1 MSVLAEQIETAE
13 TTTTLGVTG
22 RVLSAAGM
30 TVQVAGLPAPIGSM
44 CEIVVGPSRSLPAEV
59 IGFRQNATL
68 VMPLFEAEGVT
79 RGQAVRLATS
89 AQKVAVG
96 PGLLGRV
103 LDGMGRPC
111 DRDEP
116 VATDAHYPLL
126 RSAPEAVRRRRIDA
140 PMSVGVRSINALLTP
155 GCGQR
160 LGVFAGTGV
169 GKSVLLGMM
178 ARYTAAD
185 VTVIALV
192 GERGR
197 EVNDFLVKDLG
208 EEGRKR
214 SVVVVSTS
222 DQSPP
227 LRVRACCVAVA
238 VAEYFRDRGANV
250 LLLMDSVTRMA
261 MAGRQI
267 GLAAGEPPATK
278 GYPPSVFA
286 MLPKFL
292 ERSGRTESG
301 SITGLYTVLVE
312 GDDINEPIA
321 DAARGALDGH
331 IWLARRLANRGQY
344 PAVSVLDSIS
354 RVMPDVV
361 DAEHLAAAAKVKR
374 LLAVWSEI
382 EDLVSI
388 GAYAVGS
395 NPEFDLAI
403 QMRPAIEAFL
413 KQPVEEGADF
423 GGSRAALLEL
433 SARID
438 KAEAGL
444 KQGRSPAP
452 QPAGKT
458 GRQEGP
464 SAQER
469 SSVVQ
474 AGVDSGAVP
483 RKAQP
488 AAVAK
493 PGPGA
498 PPQKA
503 RAAPAGGAQRRRSVQ
518 GASVGRR

>member
-1 MSVLAEQIETAE
+1 MMSLLAEQMETAR
-13 TTTTLGVTG
+13 TVPTLGLRG
-22 RVLSAAGM
+22 RVLSATGL
-30 TVQVAGLPAPIGSM
+30 TIQVVGVPAAIGSM
-44 CEIVVGPSRSLPAEV
+44 CEILTGPGRSIPAEV

-68 VMPLFEAEGVT
+68 LMPLHDAQGVT
-79 RGQAVRLATS
+79 KGQTVRCLTS
-89 AQKVAVG
+89 SQKTAVG
-96 PGLLGRV
+96 PSLLGRV

-111 DRDEP
+111 DGGPEIGADSY
-116 VATDAHYPLL
+116 YPLQ
-126 RSAPEAVRRRRIDA
+126 RTAPNAVSRRRIDK
-140 PMSVGVRSINALLTP
+140 PMSVGIRSINALLTP

-185 VTVIALV
+185 VIVMALI

-197 EVNDFLVKDLG
+197 EVNDFLTKDLG
-208 EEGRKR
+208 KEGLAR

-227 LRVRACCVAVA
+227 LRVRASFVATA
-238 VAEYFRDRGANV
+238 VAEYFRDQGADV
-250 LLLMDSVTRMA
+250 LLLMDSVTRLA

-292 ERSGRTESG
+292 ERSGRTQSG

-321 DAARGALDGH
+321 DAVRGVLDGH

-361 DAEHLAAAAKVKR
+361 DAELLSAAGRIKR
-374 LLAVWSEI
+374 LLAIWLEI

-388 GAYAVGS
+388 GAYATGS
-395 NPEFDLAI
+395 NPEYDLAI
-403 QMRPAIEAFL
+403 QMRADIEAFMR
-413 KQPVEEGADF
+413 QRIDEGVSFEAAR
-423 GGSRAALLEL
+423 GSLLEL
-433 SARID
+433 CAKI
-438 KAEAGL
+438 E
-444 KQGRSPAP
+444 
-452 QPAGKT
+452 KT
-458 GRQEGP
+458 E
-464 SAQER
+464 
-469 SSVVQ
+469 
-474 AGVDSGAVP
+474 
-483 RKAQP
+483 
-488 AAVAK
+488 AAVRQGSRQAV
-493 PGPGA
+493 
-498 PPQKA
+498 
-503 RAAPAGGAQRRRSVQ
+503 RAVA
-518 GASVGRR
+518 